1 MIKDPETG
9 MIYHTLKDFC
19 KFKGI
24 SYGAF
29 FRAKYAK
36 GLSVEDALNY
46 VRESYSRW
54 EDPYTGKKYKYLSSI
69 IRLHSE
75 VSAPVV
81 RRRLQQGMDLITAMK
96 DLRPIYKDHLGN
108 TFPSLNAMAKFH
120 NLDPKKVRRRLNT
133 GYPINIAL
141 SQTDLPDGKR
151 SKLYKDFLYGSK
163 SVS

>member
-9 MIYHTLKDFC
+9 VIYHTLKDFC

-24 SYGAF
+24 NYGAF
-29 FRAKYAK
+29 YRAKYVK
-36 GLSVEDALNY
+36 GFSVEEALNY
-46 VRESYSRW
+46 VRDAYSRW
-54 EDPYTGKKYKYLSSI
+54 EDPYTGKKYKHLSSI

-120 NLDPKKVRRRLNT
+120 GIDPNKVRRRLNT
-133 GYPINIAL
+133 GYPINVAL
-141 SQTDLPDGKR
+141 SPDNLPDGR
-151 SKLYKDFLYGSK
+151 SKLRKNFLFGNK
-163 SVS
+163 SVD